1 MPIVGAMLDYQAV
14 APGLPLAFAY
24 DDVPF
29 V

>member
-1 MPIVGAMLDYQAV
+1 MPVVGAMIDYQTV
-14 APGLPLAFAY
+14 GGSPSLAFAY